1 MKLFHI
7 SLDTENL
14 EKKFIPCIP
23 ECTGYGEDKE
33 IPRICFAPSIEQ
45 CIQATHPADY
55 PVGQRFAVFELT
67 VDDDDPYLIYP
78 NELYDKGLVPDALE
92 NEEYWLTRPVYLTAN
107 ILEIEKISSER
118 IFAWTCIS
126 FEDVASIIKSISKDF
141 MYEEI
146 IRTSQSPEE
155 CYVRTMNYADNIKDY
170 KMIDE
175 CYDEIAS
182 LHWATKREISYLET
196 KLIYSF
202 EEELVS

>member
-45 CIQATHPADY
+45 CIQATHPEDY
-55 PVGQRFAVFELT
+55 SVGQRFAVFELT
-67 VDDDDPYLIYP
+67 VDDNDPYLVYP
-78 NELYDKGLVPDALE
+78 KELYDKELVPDALE
-92 NEEYWLTRPVYLTAN
+92 NEEYWLTRPVNLTAD
-107 ILEIEKISSER
+107 ILEIKKISSEI

-126 FEDVASIIKSISKDF
+126 LEDVASIIKSISKNF
-141 MYEEI
+141 IYEEI
-146 IRTSQSPEE
+146 IKTSQSSEE
-155 CYVRTMNYADNIKDY
+155 CYARTMNYADNINDY
-170 KMIDE
+170 QMLAE
-175 CYDEIAS
+175 CYDKILC
-182 LHWATKREISYLET
+182 LHWSTIRKINYLET